1 MGVFALYFL
10 SIDFGTSAV
19 KLSAVDENGTV
30 KAWAKEPYPYI
41 LLPGEKSEI
50 APSELTGA
58 LFRAAGKLWQHDSS
72 LSGKIGMICYDTFS
86 PSPVFMDKDGN
97 LTYPNII
104 THMDRRSRAESEDVE
119 KIIGKDAYM
128 NISGIYPFPGGCSA
142 MTFLWFLKNQPE
154 VYEKTE
160 RVGHLTTYI
169 HHFFTGEWMVDLVNA
184 SMMGLYETTTQGG
197 WSKEL
202 LSAFGLSPSL
212 FGDIHNPGTVLG
224 SLLPEIAAKLGVKA
238 GIPVTVGTNDV
249 AVAHMGAGNSRSG
262 EMMDTAGSSEMI
274 SILTDTPAVNP
285 HYYLRNA
292 VLPGLWQ
299 IYSTT
304 AGGFA
309 VDWFYKE
316 FCREMT
322 EEEFYGRYILE
333 AVEKNLQNRD
343 ISFAPYLTGDR
354 QSLQKKTAS
363 FEGLTLA
370 STRDQ
375 MLAALLR
382 AMQGVLRTTI
392 EEAKEVIPL
401 SGDIKISGGM
411 VTAPYLKLKALEIPG
426 FSFTVVDDCPILGN
440 VALARR
446 YMK

>member
-1 MGVFALYFL
+1 M
-10 SIDFGTSAV
+10 
-19 KLSAVDENGTV
+19 
-30 KAWAKEPYPYI
+30 
-41 LLPGEKSEI
+41 
-50 APSELTGA
+50 
-58 LFRAAGKLWQHDSS
+58 
-72 LSGKIGMICYDTFS
+72 
-86 PSPVFMDKDGN
+86 
-97 LTYPNII
+97 
-104 THMDRRSRAESEDVE
+104 
-119 KIIGKDAYM
+119 
-128 NISGIYPFPGGCSA
+128 
-142 MTFLWFLKNQPE
+142 
-154 VYEKTE
+154 
-160 RVGHLTTYI
+160 
-169 HHFFTGEWMVDLVNA
+169 
-184 SMMGLYETTTQGG
+184 
-197 WSKEL
+197 
-202 LSAFGLSPSL
+202 
-212 FGDIHNPGTVLG
+212 
-224 SLLPEIAAKLGVKA
+224 
-238 GIPVTVGTNDV
+238 
-249 AVAHMGAGNSRSG
+249 
-262 EMMDTAGSSEMI
+262 
-274 SILTDTPAVNP
+274 
-285 HYYLRNA
+285 
-292 VLPGLWQ
+292 
-299 IYSTT
+299 
-304 AGGFA
+304 
-309 VDWFYKE
+309 DWFYKE

-446 YMK
+446 YMG